1 MTRHYIYQYFFSF
14 LHLSQVWCS
23 SLVAS
28 CNFSKIRDIREVS
41 SSYITF
47 VVRFSS
53 VKKNSPDMLSIS
65 WMTNSKNTLNNTGG
79 NKHPCLK
86 PTSTANHFLSF
97 GSTVTQHL
105 VFLYKL
111 LVVLMILSL
120 TTISL
125 IVPKAALKS
134 TKSTKLKWTAVLC
147 SYAFSKICLILTL
160 CKKCTYSELFWSA
173 FSRIRTKYWDT
184 SYVSFPYF
192 QDFVDFSLFVSIAC
206 FLQNHLVA
214 A

>member
-1 MTRHYIYQYFFSF
+1 M
-14 LHLSQVWCS
+14 
-23 SLVAS
+23 
-28 CNFSKIRDIREVS
+28 S

-47 VVRFSS
+47 VISFSS
-53 VKKNSPDMLSIS
+53 VKKNSPDVLSIS
-65 WMTNSKNTLNNTGG
+65 WMTNSKNTLNNAGG

-125 IVPKAALKS
+125 TILHTAFLHFVPKAAL
-134 TKSTKLKWTAVLC
+134 KSTKLKWTAVLC

-184 SYVSFPYF
+184 PYVSFPYF